1 MPPFYNWRKL
11 WKCLEGQFVCDIPAV
26 TCNKSWCEIL
36 FKQIIRY
43 ESNDGSFKF
52 NKQDDVI
59 FEKSKIKLKRS
70 VPGIKCLGFLYI
82 TVCPHDIERSIV
94 CQAWNWMH
102 PRQSFSCVS
111 CLGWHNFFLQN
122 TKKMLVEDKTFWH
135 FERSNTVGGNTFI
148 GAQSISVFAPQ
159 TPFLIREPRTEFFFA
174 IYYAFVSTW
183 LCLLCLCLLVS
194 VRESIT
200 LDI

>member
-1 MPPFYNWRKL
+1 M
-11 WKCLEGQFVCDIPAV
+11 EGQFVCDIPAV

-59 FEKSKIKLKRS
+59 LEKSKIKLKLS

-111 CLGWHNFFLQN
+111 CLGFFLHKP
-122 TKKMLVEDKTFWH
+122 TKHKKMCWLRIKHFDTLKIKHGRRKHLYLRPNCVSFRPTDILLDPRAED
-135 FERSNTVGGNTFI
+135 
-148 GAQSISVFAPQ
+148 
-159 TPFLIREPRTEFFFA
+159 
-174 IYYAFVSTW
+174 
-183 LCLLCLCLLVS
+183 
-194 VRESIT
+194 
-200 LDI
+200 